1 MCVNRGTNANM
12 SRLTELQNW
21 LWINSSIIFQG
32 YKIFTS
38 CQIEVINQ
46 MHTTEVST
54 VQETEHIR
62 NLTWGEGNF
71 DLHYSFNVSKLV
83 YLPSVM

>member
-1 MCVNRGTNANM
+1 M

-46 MHTTEVST
+46 MHTT
-54 VQETEHIR
+54 VQETEQKPQFHLQSATFSARR
-62 NLTWGEGNF
+62 NF
-71 DLHYSFNVSKLV
+71 YLHFSFNILKLIQV
-83 YLPSVM
+83 GLFVNCDVGK